1 MLKLVRFIS
10 FFLIMLLS
18 LEVLSSL
25 NACQDQCIVLET
37 ETRQNCQDCLHVV
50 RSVVLINELQLN
62 LSFQLLG
69 IHSYFQ
75 TTMELGHFSA
85 ENFRPPNGLVYS

>member
-25 NACQDQCIVLET
+25 DVCQDQCIILET

-50 RSVVLINELQLN
+50 RSVVLIHELHLN
-62 LSFQLLG
+62 LSFHLLS
-69 IHSYFQ
+69 IHSFFQ
-75 TTMELGHFSA
+75 TTMELAHFTA
-85 ENFRPPNGLVYS
+85 ENFRPPNRLVYS